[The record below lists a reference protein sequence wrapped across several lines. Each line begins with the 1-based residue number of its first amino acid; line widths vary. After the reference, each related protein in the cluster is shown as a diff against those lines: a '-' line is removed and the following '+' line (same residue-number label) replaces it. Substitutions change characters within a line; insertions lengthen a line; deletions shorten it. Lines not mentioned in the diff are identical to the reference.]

1 MAFQPSEEAFRR
13 MLEEMRPLF
22 WDTDV
27 QALDRDRN
35 APYIIVRLLNLGGMR
50 GYIWTVDLFTEQQIA
65 DAVIRRRDLRP
76 VVRSFMARRL
86 NIPQERLVQTPSWRE
101 RMYEKI

>member
-13 MLEEMRPLF
+13 MLAEMRPLF

-86 NIPQERLVQTPSWRE
+86 NIPRERLVQTPSWR
-101 RMYEKI
+101 

>member
-35 APYIIVRLLNLGGMR
+35 APYIIARLLNLGGMR

-76 VVRSFMARRL
+76 VVCSFMARRL
-86 NIPQERLVQTPSWRE
+86 NIPQERLVQTPSWR
-101 RMYEKI
+101 